1 MKNLKSKIIEGVKV
15 IPLVIL
21 WLLIIYSG
29 YSAITK
35 GTPFILWHYVAL
47 LFLIVTTIFYIK
59 KPSVGK
65 ILLLVVLVLAAINL
79 LQFLPQTI
87 GLYSSTTVYLG
98 PLEYSD
104 KPTYFSPGLNPTML
118 LLLFVAVLL
127 NLKSILRWFK
137 K

>member
-1 MKNLKSKIIEGVKV
+1 MQNLKSKITEWLKV
-15 IPLVIL
+15 IPLAIL
-21 WLLIIYSG
+21 GVLILYSG
-29 YSAITK
+29 YTAVTK
-35 GTPFILWHYVAL
+35 GTPFTLWHYLAL
-47 LFLIVTTIFYIK
+47 LLLIVTTIFYIK

-79 LQFLPQTI
+79 LQFLPHTI

-104 KPTYFSPGLNPTML
+104 KPTYFGPGLNPSML
-118 LLLFVAVLL
+118 LLLFVTVLL